1 MSGGVGLKGP
11 GGSIFL
17 SKSCV
22 LETVVKNVDSTVRG
36 DEPEVASPWTP
47 EFCTLLFS
55 GARLTDGNDGTTP
68 LRELLL
74 TVRLGSGETREIG
87 DLSCALTGA
96 EGSVFKARPEGHCR
110 AETKREAPSLQDS
123 EKSVL
128 MQAIEKG
135 T

>member
-1 MSGGVGLKGP
+1 MVRC
-11 GGSIFL
+11 FL

-22 LETVVKNVDSTVRG
+22 LETVVQDVDSTIRG

-47 EFCTLLFS
+47 EFCTLLFL

-68 LRELLL
+68 LRGLLL

-87 DLSCALTGA
+87 DLSCDLKGA
-96 EGSVFKARPEGHCR
+96 EGLVLKARPEWHCR
-110 AETKREAPSLQDS
+110 AETKRGAPGLQDS
-123 EKSVL
+123 EKSAL
-128 MQAIEKG
+128 MQAVEKG